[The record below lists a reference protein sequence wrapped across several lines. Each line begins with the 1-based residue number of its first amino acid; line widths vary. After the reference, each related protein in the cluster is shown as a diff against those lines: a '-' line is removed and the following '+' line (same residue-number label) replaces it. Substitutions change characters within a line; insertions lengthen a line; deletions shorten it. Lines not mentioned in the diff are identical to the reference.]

1 MNLPIGTT
9 YTNKPVCL
17 FDSDLSAHVHG
28 VGASRKGK
36 SKLIEHI
43 TREFI
48 KRGYGFCLIDPHGHL
63 YADLVAYLAYI
74 RPRNPIVL
82 FNPSYPARVVG
93 FNPFCLKGEKSQA
106 RIATKVDRMVA
117 ATLTVWN
124 ETETSAPR
132 LEKWLRCLYHI
143 LIEQD
148 LSIDVARYFL
158 SFHDTAIRDAIV
170 SRIASPAIRDQWNS
184 LIQGKTEAGYIA
196 QLESTANR
204 LFKLLTNPTIRRIAG
219 IQENAIDVE
228 SIINTNTIL
237 LVNLQSSDVLSAEA
251 ARILGTLLVN
261 ELWEIFRQRTKYQAH
276 RIKPFFLI
284 LDEFQSFA
292 TPDISEMLDQGA
304 KFGIRLLLFHQRLSQ
319 LVSDLQGSVK
329 NAHTR
334 FIFGGLSRAEV
345 AAMLEGAAS
354 DSEDLSTITQ
364 NPPRSFTLYR
374 AGQPLVLVAAPP
386 VTSFPVRFD
395 KIEAYVAEQ
404 TAAYLTVSEVDA
416 ILDQHQPTQAAPYAP
431 APTAPVR
438 EYGDEDFFE

>member
-1 MNLPIGTT
+1 MILPIGTAA
-9 YTNKPVCL
+9 NHQVLLSDP
-17 FDSDLSAHVHG
+17 DLSAHIHG
-28 VGASRKGK
+28 IGASRKGK

-43 TREFI
+43 AREFI
-48 KRGYGFCLIDPHGHL
+48 KSGHGFCLIDPHGHL

-106 RIATKVDRMVA
+106 RIATKVDRMVK

-124 ETETSAPR
+124 ENETSAPR

-158 SFHDTAIRDAIV
+158 NFHHTAIRDAIV

-184 LIQGKTEAGYIA
+184 LIQGKTEAGYTA

-219 IQENAIDVE
+219 VHENTMDVE

-261 ELWEIFRQRTKYQAH
+261 ELWEIFRQRTKHQAF
-276 RIKPFFLI
+276 RLRPFFLI
-284 LDEFQSFA
+284 LDEFQNFA

-319 LVSDLQGSVK
+319 LSIDLQGSVK

-345 AAMLEGAAS
+345 TAMLEGTAN
-354 DSEDLSTITQ
+354 DPDTLSAIIQ

-374 AGQPLVLVAAPP
+374 AGQSPLMVDAPLVK
-386 VTSFPVRFD
+386 SFPVRFD
-395 KIEAYVAEQ
+395 KIEGYVAEQ

-416 ILDQHQPTQAAPYAP
+416 ILDQHQPTQVAPYTP
-431 APTAPVR
+431 APPVPVR